1 METTQNISLQNLHS
15 FGSNEKA
22 NYFAII
28 DSIEAIEKSIQWAKE
43 KNTPYLILGS
53 GTNILFTKT
62 FEGLVL
68 KMEILGIKKLKETA
82 SEVFLEVGAGE
93 NWHHFVIYCVQKGWG
108 GVENLSLIPGTVGA
122 APIQNIGAYGV
133 EAKDCIESVTAYD
146 THTAQFITLQNSE
159 CGFGYRTS
167 LFKIE
172 KSRYIISS
180 VQFVLQ
186 KQPIFRTDYGAIK
199 EVLHQKNNK
208 QPSVEAISN
217 AVIQIRSE
225 KLPDPKKLG
234 NAGSFF
240 KNPTITKDFF
250 EILIAKVPKMIAY
263 PITDDTYK
271 IAAGWLIEA
280 CGWKGIQKGN
290 VGCYEKQSLVI
301 VHYNNGPGIEIYN
314 FSEEIIQSVLAKF
327 EILLEREVVIY

>member
-1 METTQNISLQNLHS
+1 MEISENSSLQSLHS
-15 FGSNEKA
+15 FGCNEKT
-22 NYFAII
+22 NYFAKI
-28 DSIEAIEKSIQWAKE
+28 DSIEAIEKYIQWAKE
-43 KNTPYLILGS
+43 KNIPYLILGAGS
-53 GTNILFTKT
+53 NILFTKT

-68 KMEILGIKKLKETA
+68 KMEIMGIKKLKETA
-82 SEVFLEVGAGE
+82 TEVILEVGAGE
-93 NWHHFVIYCVQKGWG
+93 NWHHFVSYCVQKGWG

-133 EAKDCIESVTAYD
+133 EAKDSIASVTAYD
-146 THTAQFITLQNSE
+146 TQSAQFITLQNSD
-159 CGFGYRTS
+159 CAFAYRTS
-167 LFKIE
+167 LFK
-172 KSRYIISS
+172 KNTSRYIISS

-186 KQPIFRTDYGAIK
+186 KQPIFRTEYGAIK

-208 QPSVEAISN
+208 QPSLEAISN

-240 KNPTITKDFF
+240 KNPTITKDLF
-250 EILIAKVPKMIAY
+250 EVLVAKYPKMIAY

-280 CGWKGIQKGN
+280 CGWKGIQKGS

>member
-1 METTQNISLQNLHS
+1 MEISENISLQALHS

-22 NYFAII
+22 NFFAKI
-28 DSIEAIEKSIQWAKE
+28 DSIGAIEKSIQWAKE
-43 KNTPYLILGS
+43 NNTPYLILGS
-53 GTNILFTKT
+53 GSNILFTKA

-68 KMEILGIKKLKETA
+68 KMEIMGIKKLKETA

-133 EAKDCIESVTAYD
+133 EAKDSIELVTAYD
-146 THTAQFITLQNSE
+146 TQSGNFVTLKNSE
-159 CGFGYRTS
+159 CSFGYRTS
-167 LFKIE
+167 LFK
-172 KSRYIISS
+172 KDTTRYIICS

-186 KQPIFRTDYGAIK
+186 KQPIFRTEYGAIK

-208 QPSVEAISN
+208 QPSLEAISN

-240 KNPTITKDFF
+240 KNPTITKDLF
-250 EILIAKVPKMIAY
+250 EVLVAKYPKLIAY

-314 FSEEIIQSVLAKF
+314 FSEEIIQSVLTQF
-327 EILLEREVVIY
+327 DILLEREVVIY

>member
-1 METTQNISLQNLHS
+1 MEISENSSLQNLHS
-15 FGSNEKA
+15 FGCNEKA
-22 NYFAII
+22 NYFAKIG
-28 DSIEAIEKSIQWAKE
+28 SMETIEKSIQWAKE
-43 KNTPYLILGS
+43 KNIPYLILGAGS
-53 GTNILFTKT
+53 NILFTKT

-68 KMEILGIKKLKETA
+68 KMEIMGIKKLKETP
-82 SEVFLEVGAGE
+82 SEVILEVGAGE
-93 NWHHFVIYCVQKGWG
+93 NWHHFVSYCVQKGWG

-133 EAKDCIESVTAYD
+133 EAKDSIASVTAYD
-146 THTAQFITLQNSE
+146 TQSAQFITLQNSD
-159 CGFGYRTS
+159 CAFAYRTS
-167 LFKIE
+167 LFK
-172 KSRYIISS
+172 KDTTRYIISS

-186 KQPIFRTDYGAIK
+186 KQPIFRTEYGAIK

-240 KNPTITKDFF
+240 KNPTITKDLF
-250 EILIAKVPKMIAY
+250 EVLVTKYPKMIAY

-280 CGWKGIQKGN
+280 CGWKGIQKGS

-301 VHYNNGPGIEIYN
+301 VHYNNGPGIEIFN
-314 FSEEIIQSVLAKF
+314 FSEEIIQSVLTKF

>member
-1 METTQNISLQNLHS
+1 MEIKENISLQSLHS
-15 FGSNEKA
+15 FGCNEKA
-22 NYFAII
+22 NYFAKI
-28 DSIEAIEKSIQWAKE
+28 DSNEAIEQRIQWAKE
-43 KNTPYLILGS
+43 KNIPYLILGAGS
-53 GTNILFTKT
+53 NILFTKT
-62 FEGLVL
+62 FEGLLL
-68 KMEILGIKKLKETA
+68 KMEIMGIKKLKETA

-133 EAKDCIESVTAYD
+133 EAKDSIASVTAYD
-146 THTAQFITLQNSE
+146 TQSDQFITLQNSE
-159 CGFGYRTS
+159 CAFAYRTS
-167 LFKIE
+167 LFK
-172 KSRYIISS
+172 KDTNRYIISS

-186 KQPIFRTDYGAIK
+186 KQPIFRTEYGAIK

-208 QPSVEAISN
+208 QPSLEAISS

-225 KLPDPKKLG
+225 KLPDPKKVG

-240 KNPTITKDFF
+240 KNPTITKDLF
-250 EILIAKVPKMIAY
+250 EALVVKYPKIIAY

-280 CGWKGIQKGN
+280 CGWKGIQKGT

-301 VHYNNGPGIEIYN
+301 VHYNNGPGMEIFN

>member
-1 METTQNISLQNLHS
+1 MEITENSSLQNLHS
-15 FGSNEKA
+15 FGCNEKA
-22 NYFAII
+22 NYFAKI

-43 KNTPYLILGS
+43 KNMPYLILGS
-53 GTNILFTKT
+53 GSNILFTKT
-62 FEGLVL
+62 FDGLVL
-68 KMEILGIKKLKETA
+68 KMEIMGIKKLKETA
-82 SEVFLEVGAGE
+82 SEVYLEVGAGE

-133 EAKDCIESVTAYD
+133 EAKDSIESVTAYD
-146 THTAQFITLQNSE
+146 TQSAQFITLQNSD
-159 CGFGYRTS
+159 CAFAYRTS
-167 LFKIE
+167 LFKNE
-172 KSRYIISS
+172 KDRYIISS

-186 KQPIFRTDYGAIK
+186 KQPIFRTEYGAIK

-240 KNPTITKDFF
+240 KNPTITKDLF
-250 EILIAKVPKMIAY
+250 EVLIAKFPKIIAY

-280 CGWKGIQKGN
+280 CGWKGIQKGS

-301 VHYNNGPGIEIYN
+301 VHYNNGPGIEILN
-314 FSEEIIQSVLAKF
+314 FSEEIIQSVLTKF
-327 EILLEREVVIY
+327 EILLEREVVIH

>member
-1 METTQNISLQNLHS
+1 MEISENSSLQNLHS
-15 FGSNEKA
+15 FGCNEKA
-22 NYFAII
+22 NYFAKI
-28 DSIEAIEKSIQWAKE
+28 DSNEAIEQHIQWAKE

-68 KMEILGIKKLKETA
+68 KMEIMGIKKLKETA

-133 EAKDCIESVTAYD
+133 EAKDSIESVTAYD
-146 THTAQFITLQNSE
+146 TQSAQFITLQNSD

-167 LFKIE
+167 LFKNE
-172 KSRYIISS
+172 KDRYIISS

-208 QPSVEAISN
+208 QPSLEAISN

-250 EILIAKVPKMIAY
+250 EVLITKFPKMIAY

-314 FSEEIIQSVLAKF
+314 FSEEIIQSVLSKF

>member
-1 METTQNISLQNLHS
+1 MEISENSSLQNLHS
-15 FGSNEKA
+15 FGCNEKA
-22 NYFAII
+22 NYFAKIG
-28 DSIEAIEKSIQWAKE
+28 SMETIEKSIQWAKE
-43 KNTPYLILGS
+43 KNIPYLILGAGS
-53 GTNILFTKT
+53 NILFTKT

-68 KMEILGIKKLKETA
+68 KMEIMGIKKLKETA

-133 EAKDCIESVTAYD
+133 EAKDSIASVTAYD
-146 THTAQFITLQNSE
+146 TQSAQFITLQNSD
-159 CGFGYRTS
+159 CAFAYRTS
-167 LFKIE
+167 LFK
-172 KSRYIISS
+172 KDTSRYIISS

-186 KQPIFRTDYGAIK
+186 KQPIFRTEYGAIK
-199 EVLHQKNNK
+199 EVLHQINNK
-208 QPSVEAISN
+208 QPSVEAISS

-240 KNPTITKDFF
+240 KNPTIAKDLF
-250 EILIAKVPKMIAY
+250 EVLVAKYPKMIAY

-280 CGWKGIQKGN
+280 CGWKGIQKGS

>member
-1 METTQNISLQNLHS
+1 MEIKENISLQSLHS
-15 FGSNEKA
+15 FGCNEKA
-22 NYFAII
+22 NYFAKI
-28 DSIEAIEKSIQWAKE
+28 DSNEAIEQYIQWTKE
-43 KNTPYLILGS
+43 KNRPYLILGAGS
-53 GTNILFTKT
+53 NILFTKT
-62 FEGLVL
+62 FQGLVL
-68 KMEILGIKKLKETA
+68 KMEIMGIRKIKETA

-93 NWHHFVIYCVQKGWG
+93 NWHHFVSYCVQKGWG

-133 EAKDCIESVTAYD
+133 EAKDSIASVTAYD
-146 THTAQFITLQNSE
+146 TESAQFITLQNSD
-159 CGFGYRTS
+159 CAFAYRTS
-167 LFKIE
+167 LFK
-172 KSRYIISS
+172 KDTNRYIICS

-186 KQPIFRTDYGAIK
+186 KQPLFRTEYGAIK

-208 QPSVEAISN
+208 QPSLEAISS

-240 KNPTITKDFF
+240 KNPTITKDLF
-250 EILIAKVPKMIAY
+250 EVLVAKYPKIIAY

-271 IAAGWLIEA
+271 IAAGWLMEA
-280 CGWKGIQKGN
+280 CGWKGMQKGN

-301 VHYNNGPGIEIYN
+301 VHYNNGPGMEIFN

-327 EILLEREVVIY
+327 EIVLEREVVIY

>member
-1 METTQNISLQNLHS
+1 MEISENSSLQNLHS
-15 FGSNEKA
+15 FGCNEKA
-22 NYFAII
+22 NYFAKIG
-28 DSIEAIEKSIQWAKE
+28 SMETIEKSIQWAKE
-43 KNTPYLILGS
+43 KNIPYLILGAGS
-53 GTNILFTKT
+53 NILFTKT

-68 KMEILGIKKLKETA
+68 KMEIMGIKKLKETA

-133 EAKDCIESVTAYD
+133 EAKDAIASVTAYD
-146 THTAQFITLQNSE
+146 TQSAQFITLQNSD
-159 CGFGYRTS
+159 CAFAYRTS
-167 LFKIE
+167 LFK
-172 KSRYIISS
+172 KDTSRYIISS

-186 KQPIFRTDYGAIK
+186 KQPIFRTEYGAIK

-208 QPSVEAISN
+208 QPSVEAISS

-240 KNPTITKDFF
+240 KNPTITKDLF
-250 EILIAKVPKMIAY
+250 EVLVAKYPKMIAY

-280 CGWKGIQKGN
+280 CGWKGIQKGS

-301 VHYNNGPGIEIYN
+301 VHYNNGPGMEIYN
-314 FSEEIIQSVLAKF
+314 FSEEIIQSVLTKF

>member
-1 METTQNISLQNLHS
+1 MDITQNISLQNLHS

-22 NYFAII
+22 NYFATI
-28 DSIEAIEKSIQWAKE
+28 DSIEAIEKSIQWVKE
-43 KNTPYLILGS
+43 KNIPYLILGAGS
-53 GTNILFTKT
+53 NILFTKP
-62 FEGLVL
+62 FEGIVL
-68 KMEILGIKKLKETA
+68 KMEIMGIKKLKETP

-93 NWHHFVIYCVQKGWG
+93 NWHHFVSYCVQKGWG

-133 EAKDCIESVTAYD
+133 EAKDSIASVTAYD
-146 THTAQFITLQNSE
+146 TQSAQFISLQNSE
-159 CGFGYRTS
+159 CSFGYRTS

-172 KSRYIISS
+172 KTRYIISS

-208 QPSVEAISN
+208 QPSLEAISN

-240 KNPTITKDFF
+240 KNPTIPKDFF
-250 EILIAKVPKMIAY
+250 EVLVAKFPKMIAY
-263 PITDDTYK
+263 PITDDSYK

-301 VHYNNGPGIEIYN
+301 VHYNNGPGMEIFN

>member
-1 METTQNISLQNLHS
+1 MEIIENSSLQNLHS
-15 FGSNEKA
+15 FGCNEKA
-22 NYFAII
+22 NYFAKIG
-28 DSIEAIEKSIQWAKE
+28 SMETIEKSIQWAKE
-43 KNTPYLILGS
+43 KNIPYLILGAGS
-53 GTNILFTKT
+53 NILFTKT

-68 KMEILGIKKLKETA
+68 KMEIMGIKKLKETP
-82 SEVFLEVGAGE
+82 SEVILEVGAGE
-93 NWHHFVIYCVQKGWG
+93 NWHHFVSYCVQKGWG

-133 EAKDCIESVTAYD
+133 EAKDAIASVTAYD
-146 THTAQFITLQNSE
+146 TQSAQFITLQNSD
-159 CGFGYRTS
+159 CAFAYRTS
-167 LFKIE
+167 LFK
-172 KSRYIISS
+172 KDTSRYIISS

-186 KQPIFRTDYGAIK
+186 KQPIFRTEYGAIK

-208 QPSVEAISN
+208 QPSLEAISS

-240 KNPTITKDFF
+240 KNPTIAKDLF
-250 EILIAKVPKMIAY
+250 EVLVAKYPKMIAY

-280 CGWKGIQKGN
+280 CGWKGIQKGS

-301 VHYNNGPGIEIYN
+301 VHYNNGPGMEIYN
-314 FSEEIIQSVLAKF
+314 FSEEIIQSVLTKF

>member
-1 METTQNISLQNLHS
+1 MEITQNSSLQSLHS

-22 NYFAII
+22 NYFATI

-68 KMEILGIKKLKETA
+68 KMDIMGIKKLKETA
-82 SEVFLEVGAGE
+82 SEVYLEVGAGE

-133 EAKDCIESVTAYD
+133 EAKDSIESVTAYD
-146 THTAQFITLQNSE
+146 TQSAQFITLQNSD

-167 LFKIE
+167 LFKID
-172 KSRYIISS
+172 KTRYIIIS

-186 KQPIFRTDYGAIK
+186 KQPIFRTEYGAIK

-240 KNPTITKDFF
+240 KNPTITKDLF
-250 EILIAKVPKMIAY
+250 EVLIAKFPKIIAY

-327 EILLEREVVIY
+327 EILLEREVVIH

>member
-1 METTQNISLQNLHS
+1 MDITQNISLQNLHS

-22 NYFAII
+22 NYFATI
-28 DSIEAIEKSIQWAKE
+28 DSIEAIEKSIQWVKE
-43 KNTPYLILGS
+43 KNIPYLILGAGS
-53 GTNILFTKT
+53 NILFTKA
-62 FEGLVL
+62 FEGIVL
-68 KMEILGIKKLKETA
+68 KMEIMGIKKLKETP
-82 SEVFLEVGAGE
+82 SEVLLEVGAGE
-93 NWHHFVIYCVQKGWG
+93 NWHHFVSYCVQKGWG

-133 EAKDCIESVTAYD
+133 EAKDSIESVTAYD
-146 THTAQFITLQNSE
+146 TQSNQFISLQNSE
-159 CGFGYRTS
+159 CSFGYRTS

-172 KSRYIISS
+172 KTRYIISS

-208 QPSVEAISN
+208 QPSLEAISN

-240 KNPTITKDFF
+240 KNPTIPKDFF
-250 EILIAKVPKMIAY
+250 EVLVAKFPKMIAY
-263 PITDDTYK
+263 PITDDSYK

-301 VHYNNGPGIEIYN
+301 VHYNNGPGMEIFN

>member
-1 METTQNISLQNLHS
+1 MEITQNSSLQGLHS
-15 FGSNEKA
+15 FGCNEKA
-22 NYFAII
+22 NYFAKI

-68 KMEILGIKKLKETA
+68 KMEIMGIKKLKETA
-82 SEVFLEVGAGE
+82 SEVYLEVGAGE

-133 EAKDCIESVTAYD
+133 EAKDSIESVTAYD
-146 THTAQFITLQNSE
+146 TQSAKFITLHNSE
-159 CGFGYRTS
+159 CDFGYRTS
-167 LFKIE
+167 LFKNE
-172 KSRYIISS
+172 KDRYIISS

-186 KQPIFRTDYGAIK
+186 KQPIFRTEYGAIK

-240 KNPTITKDFF
+240 KNPTITKDLF
-250 EILIAKVPKMIAY
+250 EVLIAKFPKMIAY

>member
-1 METTQNISLQNLHS
+1 MEISENSSLQNLHS
-15 FGSNEKA
+15 FGCNEKA
-22 NYFAII
+22 NYFAKIG
-28 DSIEAIEKSIQWAKE
+28 SMETIEKSIQWAKE
-43 KNTPYLILGS
+43 KNIPYLILGAGS
-53 GTNILFTKT
+53 NILFTKT

-68 KMEILGIKKLKETA
+68 KMEIMGIKKLKETA

-133 EAKDCIESVTAYD
+133 EAKDAIASVTAYD
-146 THTAQFITLQNSE
+146 TQSAQFITLQNSD
-159 CGFGYRTS
+159 CAFAYRTS
-167 LFKIE
+167 LFK
-172 KSRYIISS
+172 KDTSRYIISS

-186 KQPIFRTDYGAIK
+186 KQPIFRTEYGAIK

-208 QPSVEAISN
+208 QPSVEAISS

-240 KNPTITKDFF
+240 KNPTITKDLF
-250 EILIAKVPKMIAY
+250 EVLVAKYPKMIAY

-280 CGWKGIQKGN
+280 CGWKGIQKGS

>member
-1 METTQNISLQNLHS
+1 MEITQNRSLQNLHS
-15 FGSNEKA
+15 FGSNEIA
-22 NYFAII
+22 NYFATI

-43 KNTPYLILGS
+43 KNTPYLILGAGS
-53 GTNILFTKT
+53 NILFTKT

-68 KMEILGIKKLKETA
+68 KMEIMGIKKLKETA
-82 SEVFLEVGAGE
+82 TEVILEVGAGE
-93 NWHHFVIYCVQKGWG
+93 NWHHFVSYCVQKGWG

-133 EAKDCIESVTAYD
+133 EAKDSIASVTAYD
-146 THTAQFITLQNSE
+146 TQSAQFITLQNSD
-159 CGFGYRTS
+159 CAFAYRTS
-167 LFKIE
+167 LFK
-172 KSRYIISS
+172 KNTSRYIISS

-186 KQPIFRTDYGAIK
+186 KQPIFRTEYGAIK
-199 EVLHQKNNK
+199 EVLHQKNNR
-208 QPSVEAISN
+208 QPSLEAISN

-240 KNPTITKDFF
+240 KNPTITKDLF
-250 EILIAKVPKMIAY
+250 EVLVAKYPKMIAY

-280 CGWKGIQKGN
+280 CGWKGIQKGS

>member
-1 METTQNISLQNLHS
+1 MEISENSSLQNLHS
-15 FGSNEKA
+15 FGCNEKA
-22 NYFAII
+22 NYFAKIG
-28 DSIEAIEKSIQWAKE
+28 SMETIEKSIQWAKE
-43 KNTPYLILGS
+43 KNIPYLILGAGS
-53 GTNILFTKT
+53 NILFTKT

-68 KMEILGIKKLKETA
+68 KMEIMGIKKLKETP
-82 SEVFLEVGAGE
+82 SEIILEVGAGE
-93 NWHHFVIYCVQKGWG
+93 NWHHFVSYCVQKGWG

-133 EAKDCIESVTAYD
+133 EAKDAIASVTAYD
-146 THTAQFITLQNSE
+146 TQSAQFITLQNSD
-159 CGFGYRTS
+159 CAFAYRTS
-167 LFKIE
+167 LFK
-172 KSRYIISS
+172 KDTSRYIISS

-186 KQPIFRTDYGAIK
+186 KQPIFRTEYGAIK

-208 QPSVEAISN
+208 QPSVEAISS

-240 KNPTITKDFF
+240 KNPTITKDLF
-250 EILIAKVPKMIAY
+250 EVLVAKYPKMIAY

-280 CGWKGIQKGN
+280 CGWKGIQKGS

>member
-53 GTNILFTKT
+53 GSNILFTKT

-68 KMEILGIKKLKETA
+68 KMEIMGIKKLKETA
-82 SEVFLEVGAGE
+82 SEVYLEVGAGE

-122 APIQNIGAYGV
+122 ASIQNIGAYGV
-133 EAKDCIESVTAYD
+133 EAKESIASVTVYD
-146 THTAQFITLQNSE
+146 TQSAQFITLQNSD
-159 CGFGYRTS
+159 CAFAYRTS
-167 LFKIE
+167 LFK
-172 KSRYIISS
+172 KDTSRYIISS

-186 KQPIFRTDYGAIK
+186 KQPLFRTEYGAIK

-208 QPSVEAISN
+208 QPSLEAISN

-234 NAGSFF
+234 TAGSFF
-240 KNPTITKDFF
+240 KNPTITKNLF
-250 EILIAKVPKMIAY
+250 EVLVAKYPKMIAY
-263 PITDDTYK
+263 PITDDSYI
-271 IAAGWLIEA
+271 IAAAWLMEA
-280 CGWKGIQKGN
+280 CGWKGIQKGS

-301 VHYNNGPGIEIYN
+301 VHYDNGPGMEIFN

>member
-1 METTQNISLQNLHS
+1 MEISENISLQALHS
-15 FGSNEKA
+15 FGCNEKA
-22 NYFAII
+22 NYFAKI
-28 DSIEAIEKSIQWAKE
+28 DSIGAIEKSVQWAKE

-53 GTNILFTKT
+53 GSNILFTKP

-68 KMEILGIKKLKETA
+68 KMEIMGIKKLKETA

-133 EAKDCIESVTAYD
+133 EAKDSIESVSAYD
-146 THTAQFITLQNSE
+146 TQTGQVITLNNAD
-159 CGFGYRTS
+159 CKFGYRTS
-167 LFKIE
+167 LFK
-172 KSRYIISS
+172 KDTNRYIISS
-180 VQFVLQ
+180 VLFVLQ
-186 KQPIFRTDYGAIK
+186 KQPIFRTEYGAIK

-208 QPSVEAISN
+208 QPSLEAISN

-225 KLPDPKKLG
+225 KLPDPKKIG

-240 KNPTITKDFF
+240 KNPTITKDLF
-250 EILIAKVPKMIAY
+250 EVLVAKYPKMIAY

-301 VHYNNGPGIEIYN
+301 VHYNNGPGMEIYN
-314 FSEEIIQSVLAKF
+314 FSEEIIQSVLTQF
-327 EILLEREVVIY
+327 DILLEREVVIY

>member
-1 METTQNISLQNLHS
+1 MEITQNSSLQSLHS

-22 NYFAII
+22 NYFATI

-68 KMEILGIKKLKETA
+68 KMEIMGIKKLKETA
-82 SEVFLEVGAGE
+82 SEVYLEVGAGE

-146 THTAQFITLQNSE
+146 TQSAQFITLQNSD

-172 KSRYIISS
+172 KTRYIIIS

-186 KQPIFRTDYGAIK
+186 KQPIFRTEYGAIK

-217 AVIQIRSE
+217 AVIQIRAE

-250 EILIAKVPKMIAY
+250 EVLIAKFPKIIAY

-314 FSEEIIQSVLAKF
+314 FSEEIIQSVLTKF
-327 EILLEREVVIY
+327 NILLEREVVIY

>member
-1 METTQNISLQNLHS
+1 MEISENSSLQNLHS
-15 FGSNEKA
+15 FGCNEKA
-22 NYFAII
+22 NYFAKIG
-28 DSIEAIEKSIQWAKE
+28 SMETIEKSIQWAKE
-43 KNTPYLILGS
+43 KNIPYLILGAGS
-53 GTNILFTKT
+53 NILFTKT

-68 KMEILGIKKLKETA
+68 KMEIMGIKKLKETP
-82 SEVFLEVGAGE
+82 SEVILEVGAGE
-93 NWHHFVIYCVQKGWG
+93 NWHHFVSYCVQKGWG

-133 EAKDCIESVTAYD
+133 EAKDSIASVTAYD
-146 THTAQFITLQNSE
+146 TQSAQFITLQNSD
-159 CGFGYRTS
+159 CAFAYRTS
-167 LFKIE
+167 LFK
-172 KSRYIISS
+172 KDTTRYIISS

-186 KQPIFRTDYGAIK
+186 KQPIFRTEYGAIK

-208 QPSVEAISN
+208 QPSVEAIAN

-240 KNPTITKDFF
+240 KNPTITKDLF
-250 EILIAKVPKMIAY
+250 EVLVTKYPKMIAY

-280 CGWKGIQKGN
+280 CGWKGIQKGS

-301 VHYNNGPGIEIYN
+301 VHYNNGPGIEIFN
-314 FSEEIIQSVLAKF
+314 FSEEIIQSVLTKF

>member
-1 METTQNISLQNLHS
+1 MEITENSSLQNLHS
-15 FGSNEKA
+15 FGCNEKA
-22 NYFAII
+22 NYFAKI

-43 KNTPYLILGS
+43 KNMPYLILGS
-53 GTNILFTKT
+53 GSNILFTKT
-62 FEGLVL
+62 FDGLVL
-68 KMEILGIKKLKETA
+68 KMEIMGIKKLKETA
-82 SEVFLEVGAGE
+82 SEVYLEVGAGE

-133 EAKDCIESVTAYD
+133 EAKDSIASVTAYD
-146 THTAQFITLQNSE
+146 TQSAQFITLQNSD
-159 CGFGYRTS
+159 CAFAYRTS
-167 LFKIE
+167 LFKNE
-172 KSRYIISS
+172 KDRYIISS

-186 KQPIFRTDYGAIK
+186 KQPIFRTEYGAIK

-250 EILIAKVPKMIAY
+250 EVLITKFPKIIAY

-280 CGWKGIQKGN
+280 CGWKGIQKGS

-301 VHYNNGPGIEIYN
+301 VHYNNGPGIEILN
-314 FSEEIIQSVLAKF
+314 FSEEIIQSVLTKF
-327 EILLEREVVIY
+327 EILLEREVVIH

>member
-1 METTQNISLQNLHS
+1 MDITQNISLQNLHS

-22 NYFAII
+22 NYFATI
-28 DSIEAIEKSIQWAKE
+28 DSIEAIEKSIQWVKE
-43 KNTPYLILGS
+43 KNIPYLILGAGS
-53 GTNILFTKT
+53 NILFTKA
-62 FEGLVL
+62 FEGIVL
-68 KMEILGIKKLKETA
+68 KMEIMGIKKLKETP
-82 SEVFLEVGAGE
+82 SEVLLEVGAGE
-93 NWHHFVIYCVQKGWG
+93 NWHHFVSYCVQKGWG

-133 EAKDCIESVTAYD
+133 EAKDSIASVTAYD
-146 THTAQFITLQNSE
+146 TQSNQFISLQNSE
-159 CGFGYRTS
+159 CSFGYRTS

-172 KSRYIISS
+172 KTRYIISS

-208 QPSVEAISN
+208 QPSLEAISN

-240 KNPTITKDFF
+240 KNPTIPKDFF
-250 EILIAKVPKMIAY
+250 EVLVAKFPKMIAY
-263 PITDDTYK
+263 PITDDSYK

-301 VHYNNGPGIEIYN
+301 VHYNNGPGMEIFN

>member
-1 METTQNISLQNLHS
+1 MEIKENISLQSLHS
-15 FGSNEKA
+15 FGCNEKA
-22 NYFAII
+22 NYFAKI
-28 DSIEAIEKSIQWAKE
+28 DSNEAIEQRIQWAKE
-43 KNTPYLILGS
+43 KNIPYLILGAGS
-53 GTNILFTKT
+53 NILFTKT
-62 FEGLVL
+62 FEGLLL
-68 KMEILGIKKLKETA
+68 KMEIMGIKKLKETA

-133 EAKDCIESVTAYD
+133 EAKDSIASVTAYD
-146 THTAQFITLQNSE
+146 TQSDQFITLQNSE
-159 CGFGYRTS
+159 CAFAYRTS
-167 LFKIE
+167 LFK
-172 KSRYIISS
+172 KDTNRYIISS

-186 KQPIFRTDYGAIK
+186 KQPIFRTEYGAIK

-208 QPSVEAISN
+208 QPSLEAISS

-240 KNPTITKDFF
+240 KNPTITKDLF
-250 EILIAKVPKMIAY
+250 EALVVKYPKIIAY

-280 CGWKGIQKGN
+280 CGWKGIQKGT

-301 VHYNNGPGIEIYN
+301 VHYNNGPGMEIFN

>member
-1 METTQNISLQNLHS
+1 MEISENSSLQNLHS
-15 FGSNEKA
+15 FGCNEKA
-22 NYFAII
+22 NYFAKIG
-28 DSIEAIEKSIQWAKE
+28 SMETIEKSIQWAKE
-43 KNTPYLILGS
+43 KNIPYLILGAGS
-53 GTNILFTKT
+53 NILFTKT

-68 KMEILGIKKLKETA
+68 KMEIMGIKKLKETP
-82 SEVFLEVGAGE
+82 SEVILEVGAGE
-93 NWHHFVIYCVQKGWG
+93 NWHHFVSYCVQKGWG
-108 GVENLSLIPGTVGA
+108 GVENLSLSPGTVGA

-133 EAKDCIESVTAYD
+133 EAKDSIASVTAYD
-146 THTAQFITLQNSE
+146 TQSAQFITLQNSD
-159 CGFGYRTS
+159 CAFAYRTS
-167 LFKIE
+167 LFK
-172 KSRYIISS
+172 KDTTRYIISS

-186 KQPIFRTDYGAIK
+186 KQPIFRTEYGAIK

-208 QPSVEAISN
+208 QPSVEAIAN

-240 KNPTITKDFF
+240 KNPTITKDLF
-250 EILIAKVPKMIAY
+250 EVLVTKYPKMIAY

-280 CGWKGIQKGN
+280 CGWKGIQKGS

-301 VHYNNGPGIEIYN
+301 VHYNNGPGIEIFN
-314 FSEEIIQSVLAKF
+314 FSEEIIQSVLTKF

>member
-1 METTQNISLQNLHS
+1 MEISENSSLQNLHS
-15 FGSNEKA
+15 FGCNEKA
-22 NYFAII
+22 NYFAKIG
-28 DSIEAIEKSIQWAKE
+28 SMETIEKSIQWAKE
-43 KNTPYLILGS
+43 KNIPYLILGAGS
-53 GTNILFTKT
+53 NILFTKT

-68 KMEILGIKKLKETA
+68 KMEIMGIKKLKETP
-82 SEVFLEVGAGE
+82 SEVILEVGAGE
-93 NWHHFVIYCVQKGWG
+93 NWHHFVSYCVQKGWG

-133 EAKDCIESVTAYD
+133 EAKDAIASVTAYD
-146 THTAQFITLQNSE
+146 TQSAQFITLQNSD
-159 CGFGYRTS
+159 CAFAYRTS
-167 LFKIE
+167 LFK
-172 KSRYIISS
+172 KDTSRYIISS

-186 KQPIFRTDYGAIK
+186 KQPIFRTEYGAIK

-208 QPSVEAISN
+208 QPSLEAISS

-240 KNPTITKDFF
+240 KNPTIAKDLF
-250 EILIAKVPKMIAY
+250 EVLVAKYPKMIAY

-280 CGWKGIQKGN
+280 CGWKGIQKGS

-301 VHYNNGPGIEIYN
+301 VHYNNGPGMEIYN
-314 FSEEIIQSVLAKF
+314 FSEEIIQSVLTKF

>member
-1 METTQNISLQNLHS
+1 MEITQNCSLQNLHS
-15 FGSNEKA
+15 FSSNEKA
-22 NYFAII
+22 NYFATI
-28 DSIEAIEKSIQWAKE
+28 DSIETIEKGIQWAKE
-43 KNTPYLILGS
+43 KNIPYLILGS
-53 GTNILFTKT
+53 GSNILFTKT

-68 KMEILGIKKLKETA
+68 KMEIMGIKKIKETA

-108 GVENLSLIPGTVGA
+108 GIENLSLIPGTVGA
-122 APIQNIGAYGV
+122 ASIQNIGAYGV
-133 EAKDCIESVTAYD
+133 EAKDSIESVTTYD
-146 THTAQFITLQNSE
+146 THTSQFITLKNRE

-180 VQFVLQ
+180 VQFILQ

-199 EVLHQKNNK
+199 ELLHQKNNK
-208 QPSVEAISN
+208 QPSLEAISS

-225 KLPDPKKLG
+225 KFPDIKKLG

-240 KNPTITKDFF
+240 KNPSITK
-250 EILIAKVPKMIAY
+250 ELYEVLIVKYPKMIAY

-301 VHYNNGPGIEIYN
+301 VHYSNGPGIEVYN
-314 FSEEIIQSVLAKF
+314 FSEAIIQSVYLKF

>member
-1 METTQNISLQNLHS
+1 MEIKENISLQSLHS
-15 FGSNEKA
+15 FGCNEKA
-22 NYFAII
+22 NYFAKI
-28 DSIEAIEKSIQWAKE
+28 DSNEAIEQRIRWAKE
-43 KNTPYLILGS
+43 KNIPYLILGAGS
-53 GTNILFTKT
+53 NILFTKT

-68 KMEILGIKKLKETA
+68 KMEIMGIKKLKETA

-133 EAKDCIESVTAYD
+133 EAKDSIASVTAYD
-146 THTAQFITLQNSE
+146 TQSAQFITLQNSD
-159 CGFGYRTS
+159 CAFAYRTS
-167 LFKIE
+167 LFK
-172 KSRYIISS
+172 KDTNRYIISS

-186 KQPIFRTDYGAIK
+186 KQPLFRTEYGAIK

-208 QPSVEAISN
+208 QPSLEAISS

-240 KNPTITKDFF
+240 KNPTITKDLF
-250 EILIAKVPKMIAY
+250 EALVVKYPKIIAY

-280 CGWKGIQKGN
+280 CGWKGIQKGT

-301 VHYNNGPGIEIYN
+301 VHYNNGPGMEIFN

-327 EILLEREVVIY
+327 EIILEREVVIY